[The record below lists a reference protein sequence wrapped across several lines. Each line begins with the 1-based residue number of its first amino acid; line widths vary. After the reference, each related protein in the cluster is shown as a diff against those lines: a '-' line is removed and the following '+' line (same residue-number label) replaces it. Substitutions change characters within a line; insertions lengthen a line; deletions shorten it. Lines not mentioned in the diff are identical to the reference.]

1 MVVWK
6 PDWKKLFMVQNVW
19 YSNGQPS
26 YMILPFE
33 YHTVRYSGVW
43 YSDGYCMCEYL
54 FNVKQKTHSYNA
66 FLHVS
71 KYNLFDVRLFWV
83 GTERL
88 YIKGWVYWNVSPAQ
102 MPVIQI
108 PTVFDISTVR
118 IWVRSARFTKV
129 LVILLNLWFLLLQ
142 RKSLLQETIEG
153 IVCWISALGY
163 NALSLLKIDLDY
175 LHTGCHWNDLN
186 DLN

>member
-6 PDWKKLFMVQNVW
+6 PDWKKPFMVQNVW

-26 YMILPFE
+26 YIILPFE
-33 YHTVRYSGVW
+33 YHTVLYSGVW
-43 YSDGYCMCEYL
+43 YLDGYCMCEYL

-83 GTERL
+83 GSERL

-102 MPVIQI
+102 IPVIRI
-108 PTVFDISTVR
+108 PIWYFYSQRLGEIGEIHQGFSNLTESLTST
-118 IWVRSARFTKV
+118 FTK
-129 LVILLNLWFLLLQ
+129 
-142 RKSLLQETIEG
+142 
-153 IVCWISALGY
+153 
-163 NALSLLKIDLDY
+163 KIFA
-175 LHTGCHWNDLN
+175 TGD
-186 DLN
+186 